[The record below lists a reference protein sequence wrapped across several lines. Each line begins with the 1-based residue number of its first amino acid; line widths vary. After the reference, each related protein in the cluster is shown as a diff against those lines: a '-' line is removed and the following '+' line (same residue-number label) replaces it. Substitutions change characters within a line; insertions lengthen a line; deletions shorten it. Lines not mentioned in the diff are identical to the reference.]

1 MDTVNLPTV
10 TTHYLTSQHLAVL
23 LLFEIKVN
31 FKTGVP
37 RFKIT
42 SNIFKQNKQEYIS
55 LKVVNFYGQGSLF
68 HNVYFFYSKL
78 KNSKTKK
85 GKRHYNNLLDLL

>member
-1 MDTVNLPTV
+1 MDTVNLPTD
-10 TTHYLTSQHLAVL
+10 YLTLQHLAVL

-31 FKTGVP
+31 FKIDVP

-42 SNIFKQNKQEYIS
+42 SNISQQNKQEYLS
-55 LKVVNFYGQGSLF
+55 LKVVNFYGQGSLI
-68 HNVYFFYSKL
+68 HNFYFFYSKL

-85 GKRHYNNLLDLL
+85 VKRHYNNLLDLF